1 MNPAD
6 RALFI
11 AAYGRLVVEVWSDPA
26 REALLD
32 TDPARLL
39 AEYGIAVPDGIAVT
53 VRRDAGDAEPDLEAQ
68 VEAWQQAPVL
78 GELVLFVPALEAE
91 GEFEIDEHELE
102 NVVAGL
108 EPGTACCCPCCC
120 T

>member
-1 MNPAD
+1 MSPGD
-6 RALFI
+6 RAVFI
-11 AAYGRLVVEVWSDPA
+11 AAYGRLVVEVWSDPS

-32 TDPARLL
+32 SDPRQLL
-39 AEYGIAVPDGIAVT
+39 TEYGIDVPDGVAVT
-53 VRRDAGDAEPDLEAQ
+53 VRRDAGGVEPDLEAQ
-68 VEAWQQAPVL
+68 VAAWRDAPIL
-78 GELVLFVPALEAE
+78 GELVLFVPALEVE
-91 GEFEIDEHELE
+91 GEVEIDEYELE

>member
-1 MNPAD
+1 MNPGD
-6 RALFI
+6 RAVFI

-26 REALLD
+26 REALLER
-32 TDPARLL
+32 DPRRLL
-39 AEYGIAVPDGIAVT
+39 AEYGITVPEGVPVR
-53 VRRDAGDAEPDLEAQ
+53 VRRDAGAAEPDLETQ
-68 VEAWQQAPVL
+68 VEAWRHASDL
-78 GELVLFVPALEAE
+78 GELVLFVPNLEAE
-91 GEFEIDEHELE
+91 GEAEIDERELE

>member
-1 MNPAD
+1 MDPGD
-6 RALFI
+6 RAVFI

-26 REALLD
+26 REELLER
-32 TDPARLL
+32 DPRQLL
-39 AEYGIAVPDGIAVT
+39 TEYGIAVPDDVPVT
-53 VRRDAGDAEPDLEAQ
+53 VRRDAGDAEPDLETQ
-68 VEAWQQAPVL
+68 VEAWKHASDL
-78 GELVLFVPALEAE
+78 GELVLFVPALESG
-91 GEFEIDEHELE
+91 GEIEIDERELE

>member
-1 MNPAD
+1 MNPGD
-6 RALFI
+6 RAVFI

-26 REALLD
+26 CEALLER
-32 TDPARLL
+32 DPRRLL
-39 AEYGIAVPDGIAVT
+39 AEYGIVVPEGLPVT
-53 VRRDAGDAEPDLEAQ
+53 VRRDAGDAAPDLEAQ
-68 VEAWQQAPVL
+68 VEAWRRAADL
-78 GELVLFVPALEAE
+78 GEMVLFVPALEAE
-91 GEFEIDEHELE
+91 GEIEIDEHELE

>member
-1 MNPAD
+1 MNPGD
-6 RALFI
+6 RAVFI

-26 REALLD
+26 RELLLER
-32 TDPARLL
+32 DPARLL
-39 AEYGIAVPDGIAVT
+39 AEYGIAVPDGVAVT
-53 VRRDAGDAEPDLEAQ
+53 VRRDAGDAEPDLETQ
-68 VEAWQQAPVL
+68 VEAWRQMSVL
-78 GELVLFVPALEAE
+78 GELVLFVPLLDTE
-91 GEFEIDEHELE
+91 GEVEIDEHELE